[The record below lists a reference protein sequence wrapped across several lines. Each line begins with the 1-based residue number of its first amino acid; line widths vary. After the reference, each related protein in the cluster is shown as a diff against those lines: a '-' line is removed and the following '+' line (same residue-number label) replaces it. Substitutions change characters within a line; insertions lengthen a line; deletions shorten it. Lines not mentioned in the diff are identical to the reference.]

1 VLSMIALVALPR
13 TAQARYANAVD
24 PLAEPTEAAA

>member
-1 VLSMIALVALPR
+1 MIALVALPR

-24 PLAEPTEAAA
+24 SLAEPTEAAA